1 VGLVYLFNLKN
12 PCEFLQIYAS
22 VFEYHSS
29 MRHFYLKMV
38 VFFLLTA
45 GLTLSCQAE
54 NVVVQYGYH
63 EDKGSSITPAQLI
76 RTEFSDSK
84 HIINKPPGRH
94 PHWIKLQI
102 HSAHKDNLI
111 LRVKPSYLDHIE
123 LYQSNKNG
131 VQHIKTLGDTHSGSL
146 MESNDLAYRFKLY
159 DVKEST
165 YYLKII
171 TSSNIYINVSVL
183 EEKEA
188 DQLKFNDALIFGC
201 GLGIMLLL
209 AAFSLSFAYK
219 NRDTLSFLL
228 LTAIILGLISTTLR
242 SGIIE
247 YLIPSLFHFSPN
259 LYTTASVGLS
269 LVLFAQFLAEFIRK
283 KINKI
288 QWAKSISIINIFIVI
303 YNIGYLIIEHEV
315 STPTLL
321 LLGVLNFSLVSY
333 IFFKT
338 VALNDN
344 LKIKIPGT
352 ILLILGAYSIL
363 LNAGFFGTHEF
374 DFYILQF
381 RNIGFYFFYVYLLWD
396 LLKKESIEKNN
407 LAIANQQKEY
417 IAEKEKNRRNEL
429 EKIIG
434 LLLHEIKTPLSVIQ
448 LAVDNLNTQ
457 AQNTDSQ
464 SFKKLKNIADS
475 ADQINS
481 IITKSTELEK
491 ENHQIDLEKK
501 KFNLFTLLSNAIQ
514 IRNLSRITLVCPANI
529 YLVSNEFTFEIIVN
543 NLIDNAI
550 KHSEENSLINI
561 TANILGIDLA
571 RKVVITFENSIS
583 IHQKE
588 IFISKFNSSH
598 KIPSSNSSGLGLWL
612 IHELSKTL
620 DIKIKNEIHNQTVKF
635 SVTVS
640 QCFMKKD

>member
-1 VGLVYLFNLKN
+1 
-12 PCEFLQIYAS
+12 
-22 VFEYHSS
+22 

-38 VFFLLTA
+38 AFFLLLNA
-45 GLTLSCQAE
+45 LAFSCQAE
-54 NVVVQYGYH
+54 NIVVKYGYH
-63 EDKGSSITPAQLI
+63 EDKSSSITPAKLFE
-76 RTEFSDSK
+76 TEFSESK

-102 HSAHKDNLI
+102 NSTHKENLI

-123 LYQSNKNG
+123 LYKSDKDG
-131 VQHIKTLGDTHSGSL
+131 VQYIKTLGDIYSGSL
-146 MESNDLAYRFKLY
+146 IDSNDLAYRFKLY
-159 DVKEST
+159 DIKEST

-171 TSSNIYINVSVL
+171 TSSNIYINVSVID
-183 EEKEA
+183 EKEA
-188 DQLKFNDALIFGC
+188 EQLKFNDALIFGC

-219 NRDTLSFLL
+219 NRNALSLLL

-247 YLIPSLFHFSPN
+247 YLTPSLLYFSPN
-259 LYTTASVGLS
+259 SYTTTSVGLS

-288 QWAKSISIINIFIVI
+288 QWAKSISITNALIVI
-303 YNIGYLIIEHEV
+303 YNIAHLITEYEV

-321 LLGVLNFSLVSY
+321 FLGILNFSLVCY

-338 VALNDN
+338 VAVSDN
-344 LKIKIPGT
+344 PKIKIPGT
-352 ILLILGAYSIL
+352 LLLILGAYSIL

-396 LLKKESIEKNN
+396 ILKRESIEKNN

-417 IAEKEKNRRNEL
+417 IAEYEKNRRSEL

-457 AQNTDSQ
+457 TNNVDSQ
-464 SFKKLKNIADS
+464 SFRKLRNIADS

-481 IITKSTELEK
+481 IIIKSTELEK
-491 ENHQIDLEKK
+491 ENHQIDFERKR
-501 KFNLFTLLSNAIQ
+501 FNLFTLLSSAIQ
-514 IRNLSRITLVCPANI
+514 KRNLSRITLECPLNI
-529 YLVSNEFTFEIIVN
+529 YLISNEFTFEIIVN

-550 KHSEENSLINI
+550 KHSEENSPIKVKANVLDINLTQAVEI
-561 TANILGIDLA
+561 I
-571 RKVVITFENSIS
+571 FENSIS
-583 IHQKE
+583 TYQKE

-598 KIPSSNSSGLGLWL
+598 QIPSTNSSGLGLWL

-620 DIKIKNEIHNQTVKF
+620 DIKIKNKISHRTVQF
-635 SVTVS
+635 SVTVF
-640 QCFMKKD
+640 QCFIKKN